1 MTSRISYSKLSKEN
15 RKRNLGIA
23 LVTALA
29 FFVKAVLF
37 VMGMKNRESYDDIID
52 LLRPNVM
59 MAGVVIGIAVV
70 SAASTL
76 YYLHSR
82 RQTDFYESIPI
93 KRETL
98 FKMAIQN
105 SLLVFLIPLVV
116 EEAIEFVVAGRQILG
131 GGVFAVGE
139 AILWYLLIFAA
150 TWLTMAL
157 AMIMTGNIIV
167 GVLGFGVFATY
178 FPIVIYNIFPLYAG
192 SFFSTYSGDTANSV
206 YNSITNYLSPIWIGL
221 RGIAYVNEGTKSEI
235 TFLALLLVWCV
246 ALYILCQALYGKR
259 PAESAGRAMA
269 FPKANTVIKVLLVIP
284 SALYSG
290 FIFYSLGDAD
300 SIFWLVFGVVF
311 GAIVVHAL
319 IECIYQFNV
328 KAAFSNKKHL
338 VFVMIC
344 SLFIMGS
351 FTADIFGY
359 DRYVPEASKLES
371 VTVKPSNTNT
381 YGYWGKGQEGLTG
394 DAMKLALSAIKE
406 SVEVKNNSG
415 NTEGSS
421 SYYESSGSFFFK
433 TISRKEVTSSD
444 IDIFATFRTK
454 NGSLKTRNYTLRS
467 EKAKELYNKLYT
479 TREFKSELY
488 SLYTGDYNE
497 IKEISWSGINTAY
510 LNLTKE
516 EKKQFFDTYLSEFD
530 ELTYTDIQN
539 IVPIGSIDIS
549 VGGTAESMDAIQDSY
564 YIYPSFK
571 KTIAF
576 LKQKGC
582 AADQTIADL
591 NISSLDVT
599 KYDDSTGDNVC
610 YTITNKNVI
619 DKVKDKLVL
628 QQMSSVSGLDTV
640 NTNTDID
647 IQVNYKSKN
656 GESTV
661 ACFSTADD
669 AEMEKLL
676 QK

>member
-23 LVTALA
+23 LITVLA

-37 VMGMKNRESYDDIID
+37 VMGMKNTESYDDIIA
-52 LLRPNVM
+52 LLRPNAM
-59 MAGVVIGIAVV
+59 MAGVVIGIAAV

-76 YYLHSR
+76 YYLHSKK
-82 RQTDFYESIPI
+82 QTDFYESIPI
-93 KRETL
+93 KRKTL
-98 FKMAIQN
+98 FNMAIQN
-105 SLLVFLIPLVV
+105 SLFVFLIPLVI
-116 EEAIEFVVAGRQILG
+116 EEAIEFIVAGQQILG

-139 AILWYLLIFAA
+139 AAFWYLFIFAA
-150 TWLTMAL
+150 AWLTMAL

-192 SFFSTYSGDTANSV
+192 SFFSTYSGNTANSV

-221 RGIAYVNEGTKSEI
+221 RGISYVNEGTKSEI
-235 TFLALLLVWCV
+235 TFMALLLAWCV
-246 ALYILCQALYGKR
+246 VLYVLCQVLYNRR

-290 FIFYSLGDAD
+290 IIFYSLGGAD

-338 VFVMIC
+338 VFVMVC

-371 VTVKPSNTNT
+371 VTIKPSNTNT
-381 YGYWGKGQEGLTG
+381 YGYWGKGENGLTG
-394 DAMKLALSAIKE
+394 DVMKLALSAIKE

-415 NTEGSS
+415 NAKDTS
-421 SYYESSGSFFFK
+421 SYYESRGSFLFK
-433 TISRKEVTSSD
+433 SVSKKEVTSSD
-444 IDIFATFRTK
+444 IEIAATFRTK
-454 NGSLKTRNYTLRS
+454 NGSIKTRNYTLRS
-467 EKAKELYNKLYT
+467 KKARELYNKLYA
-479 TREFKSELY
+479 TREFKSDIY

-497 IKEISWSGINTAY
+497 IKEISWSGVETEY

-516 EKKQFFDTYLSEFD
+516 EKKQFFDTYLSELD
-530 ELTYTDIQN
+530 NLTYTDVQN
-539 IVPIGSIDIS
+539 VVPIGSIDIS
-549 VGGTAESMDAIQDSY
+549 VGGTADSTDAIQDTY

-571 KTIAF
+571 KAIAF
-576 LKQKGC
+576 LQQKGC
-582 AADQTIADL
+582 AANQTIANL
-591 NISSLDVT
+591 NISNLDVT
-599 KYDDSTGDNVC
+599 SYDDAGLSTH

-619 DKVKDKLVL
+619 DKVKDKLIL
-628 QQMSSVSGLDTV
+628 QQMTSVPGLDV
-640 NTNTDID
+640 ANADMD

-661 ACFSTADD
+661 ACYPVYDD
-669 AEMEKLL
+669 TETEKLL

>member
-23 LVTALA
+23 LITVLA

-37 VMGMKNRESYDDIID
+37 VMGMKNCEAYDDIIN
-52 LLRPNVM
+52 LLRPNMM
-59 MAGVVIGIAVV
+59 MASVVIGIAAV

-82 RQTDFYESIPI
+82 KQTDFYESIPI

-105 SLLVFLIPLVV
+105 SLIVFLIPLVV
-116 EEAIEFVVAGRQILG
+116 EEALEFVVAGRQILG
-131 GGVFAVGE
+131 GGVFAVGG
-139 AILWYLLIFAA
+139 AILWYLFIFAA
-150 TWLTMAL
+150 AWLTMAL

-221 RGIAYVNEGTKSEI
+221 RGISYVNEGIKREI
-235 TFLALLLVWCV
+235 TFLAMLFVWCV
-246 ALYILCQALYGKR
+246 VLYVLCQVLYKRR

-300 SIFWLVFGVVF
+300 SVYWLVFGVVF

-328 KAAFSNKKHL
+328 KAAFSHKKHL

-359 DRYVPEASKLES
+359 DRYVPDASKLES
-371 VTVKPSNTNT
+371 VTVKPSDANT

-394 DAMKLALSAIKE
+394 DTMKLALSAIKE
-406 SVEVKNNSG
+406 SVEVKNNSE
-415 NTEGSS
+415 NTEDSS
-421 SYYESSGSFFFK
+421 SYYESRGSFLFK
-433 TISRKEVTSSD
+433 SVSKKEVTSSD
-444 IDIFATFRTK
+444 IVISATFRTK
-454 NGSLKTRNYTLRS
+454 SGSLKTRNYTLRS
-467 EKAKELYNKLYT
+467 QKARELYNKLYA
-479 TREFKSELY
+479 TREFKRDIY

-497 IKEISWSGINTAY
+497 IKEISWSGVKTEY

-516 EKKQFFDTYLSEFD
+516 EKKQFFDTYLSELD
-530 ELTYTDIQN
+530 GLTYTDVQN
-539 IVPIGSIDIS
+539 VVPIGSIDIS
-549 VGGTAESMDAIQDSY
+549 VGGTADSTDAIQDTY

-576 LKQKGC
+576 LQQKGC
-582 AADQTIADL
+582 AANQTIADL

-599 KYDDSTGDNVC
+599 GYDDAGQSTH
-610 YTITNKNVI
+610 YTITNKNII
-619 DKVKDKLVL
+619 DKVKDKLIL
-628 QQMSSVSGLDTV
+628 QQMTSVPGLDV
-640 NTNTDID
+640 ANTDMD

-656 GESTV
+656 GESTI
-661 ACFSTADD
+661 ACYPVYDD
-669 AEMEKLL
+669 AETEKLL

>member
-23 LVTALA
+23 LITVLA

-37 VMGMKNRESYDDIID
+37 VMGMKNSEAYNDIIA
-52 LLRPNVM
+52 LLRPNSM

-70 SAASTL
+70 SAGSTL
-76 YYLHSR
+76 YYLHSKK
-82 RQTDFYESIPI
+82 QTDFYESIPV
-93 KRETL
+93 KREAL
-98 FKMAIQN
+98 FRMAIQN
-105 SLLVFLIPLVV
+105 SLFVFLIPLVV

-139 AILWYLLIFAA
+139 AILWYLFIFMA

-178 FPIVIYNIFPLYAG
+178 FPIVLYNIFPLYAG
-192 SFFSTYSGDTANSV
+192 SFFSTYSGNTADSI
-206 YNSITNYLSPIWIGL
+206 YNSITNCLSPVWLGL
-221 RGIAYVNEGTKSEI
+221 RGMTNVNNSTATQIKYMV
-235 TFLALLLVWCV
+235 LLLLWIVV
-246 ALYILCQALYGKR
+246 LYVLCQILYGKR

-290 FIFYSLGDAD
+290 VIFYSLGNAD
-300 SIFWLVFGVVF
+300 SIFWLIFGVIF

-328 KAAFSNKKHL
+328 RAAFSHKKHL
-338 VFVMIC
+338 IFVLLA
-344 SLFIMGS
+344 SLFIMVS
-351 FTADIFGY
+351 FTADLFGY

-371 VTVKPSNTNT
+371 VTIKPSNANT

-394 DAMKLALSAIKE
+394 DTMKLALSAIKE

-415 NTEGSS
+415 NTNDSS
-421 SYYESSGSFFFK
+421 SYYESRGGFLFK
-433 TISRKEVTSSD
+433 SVSKKEVTSSD
-444 IDIFATFRTK
+444 IEIAATFRTK
-454 NGSLKTRNYTLRS
+454 NGGLKTRNYTLRS
-467 EKAKELYNKLYT
+467 KKARELYNKLYA
-479 TREFKSELY
+479 TREFKSDIY

-497 IKEISWSGINTAY
+497 IKEISWSGVETEY

-516 EKKQFFDTYLSEFD
+516 EKKQFFDTYLSELD
-530 ELTYTDIQN
+530 GLTYNDVQN
-539 IVPIGSIDIS
+539 VVPIGSIDIS
-549 VGGTAESMDAIQDSY
+549 VGGTAESTDAIQDTY

-576 LKQKGC
+576 LQQKGC

-599 KYDDSTGDNVC
+599 NYDDNTGENTH

-619 DKVKDKLVL
+619 DKVKDKLIL
-628 QQMSSVSGLDTV
+628 QQMTSVPGLDV
-640 NTNTDID
+640 ANSDMD

-656 GESTV
+656 GENTV
-661 ACFSTADD
+661 ACYPVYDD
-669 AEMEKLL
+669 TEKLL
-676 QK
+676 EK

>member
-23 LVTALA
+23 LITALA

-37 VMGMKNRESYDDIID
+37 VMGMKNRESYSDIID
-52 LLRPNVM
+52 LLRPNAM
-59 MAGVVIGIAVV
+59 MAGVVIGLAAI
-70 SAASTL
+70 SAASAL

-82 RQTDFYESIPI
+82 KQTDFYESIPI

-105 SLLVFLIPLVV
+105 SLLVFLVPLVI

-139 AILWYLLIFAA
+139 AILWYAFIFMAA
-150 TWLTMAL
+150 WLTMAL

-167 GVLGFGVFATY
+167 GVLGFGVFASY

-192 SFFSTYSGDTANSV
+192 SFFSTYSGDTADSV

-221 RGIAYVNEGTKSEI
+221 RGTAYVNEGTKTEI
-235 TFLALLLVWCV
+235 IFLVLLFVWSAV
-246 ALYILCQALYGKR
+246 LYVLCQVLYGKR

-371 VTVKPSNTNT
+371 VTIKPSNTNT

-444 IDIFATFRTK
+444 IEIFATFRTK

-467 EKAKELYNKLYT
+467 KKARELYNKLYA
-479 TREFKSELY
+479 TREFKSDIY

-497 IKEISWSGINTAY
+497 IKEISWSGVETEY

-516 EKKQFFDTYLSEFD
+516 EKKQFFDTYLSELD
-530 ELTYTDIQN
+530 GLTYTDVQN
-539 IVPIGSIDIS
+539 VVPIGSIDIS
-549 VGGTAESMDAIQDSY
+549 VGGTADSTDAIQDTY

-591 NISSLDVT
+591 NISSFDVT
-599 KYDDSTGDNVC
+599 SYDDEGLSTH

-619 DKVKDKLVL
+619 DKVKDKLIL
-628 QQMSSVSGLDTV
+628 QQMTSVPGLDV
-640 NTNTDID
+640 ADTDRD

-656 GESTV
+656 GESTI
-661 ACFSTADD
+661 ACYPVYDD
-669 AEMEKLL
+669 AETEKLL

>member
-23 LVTALA
+23 LITVLA

-52 LLRPNVM
+52 LLRPNAM

-82 RQTDFYESIPI
+82 KQTDFYESIPI
-93 KRETL
+93 KRENL

-116 EEAIEFVVAGRQILG
+116 EEAVEFVVAGRQILG

-139 AILWYLLIFAA
+139 AILWYFLIFAA

-192 SFFSTYSGDTANSV
+192 SFFSTYSGNTANSV

-235 TFLALLLVWCV
+235 TFMALLLVWCV
-246 ALYILCQALYGKR
+246 VLYVLCQVLYGRR

-269 FPKANTVIKVLLVIP
+269 FPKANTIIKVLLVIP

-351 FTADIFGY
+351 FTSDIFGY

-371 VTVKPSNTNT
+371 VTIKPSNTNT

-394 DAMKLALSAIKE
+394 DEMKLALSVIKE

-433 TISRKEVTSSD
+433 TISRKEVTSDD
-444 IDIFATFRTK
+444 IEISATFRTK

-467 EKAKELYNKLYT
+467 EKARKLYNKLYT

-497 IKEISWSGINTAY
+497 IKEISWSGIDTEY

-516 EKKQFFDTYLSEFD
+516 EKKQFFDTYLSELD
-530 ELTYTDIQN
+530 VLTYTDVQN
-539 IVPIGSIDIS
+539 VVPIGSIDIS
-549 VGGTAESMDAIQDSY
+549 VGGTADSTDAIQDSY

-576 LKQKGC
+576 LNQKGC
-582 AADQTIADL
+582 AADKTIADL

-599 KYDDSTGDNVC
+599 SYDDEGLSTH

-619 DKVKDKLVL
+619 DKVKDKLIL
-628 QQMSSVSGLDTV
+628 QQMTSVPGLDV
-640 NTNTDID
+640 ADTDRD

-656 GESTV
+656 GESTI
-661 ACFSTADD
+661 ACYPVYDD
-669 AEMEKLL
+669 AETERLL

>member
-23 LVTALA
+23 LITVLA

-52 LLRPNVM
+52 LLRPNAM

-82 RQTDFYESIPI
+82 KQTDFYESIPI
-93 KRETL
+93 KRENL

-116 EEAIEFVVAGRQILG
+116 EEMVEFVIAGQQVLG

-139 AILWYLLIFAA
+139 AILWYLFIFAA
-150 TWLTMAL
+150 AWLTMAL

-235 TFLALLLVWCV
+235 TFMALLLVWCV
-246 ALYILCQALYGKR
+246 VLYVLCQVLYGRR

-371 VTVKPSNTNT
+371 VTVKPSNTNP

-394 DAMKLALSAIKE
+394 DTMKLALSVIKE

-433 TISRKEVTSSD
+433 TISRKEVTSDD
-444 IDIFATFRTK
+444 IEISATFRTK
-454 NGSLKTRNYTLRS
+454 NGSVKTRNYTLRS
-467 EKAKELYNKLYT
+467 QKARELYNKLYA
-479 TREFKSELY
+479 TREFKSDIY

-497 IKEISWSGINTAY
+497 VKEISWSGVETEY

-516 EKKQFFDTYLSEFD
+516 EKKQFFDTYLSELD
-530 ELTYTDIQN
+530 GLTYTDVQN
-539 IVPIGSIDIS
+539 VVPIGSIDIS
-549 VGGTAESMDAIQDSY
+549 VGGTADSTNAIQDSY

-582 AADQTIADL
+582 AADKTIADL

-599 KYDDSTGDNVC
+599 SYDDEGLSTH

-619 DKVKDKLVL
+619 DKVKDKLIL
-628 QQMSSVSGLDTV
+628 QQMTSVPGLDV
-640 NTNTDID
+640 ADTDMD
-647 IQVNYKSKN
+647 MQVNYKSKN
-656 GESTV
+656 GESTI
-661 ACFSTADD
+661 ACYPVYDD
-669 AEMEKLL
+669 AETERLL

>member
-23 LVTALA
+23 LITVLA

-37 VMGMKNRESYDDIID
+37 VMGMKNRESYGDIID
-52 LLRPNVM
+52 LLRPNQM
-59 MAGVVIGIAVV
+59 MAGVVIILAAI

-82 RQTDFYESIPI
+82 KQTDFYESIPI

-105 SLLVFLIPLVV
+105 SLIVFLIPLVV
-116 EEAIEFVVAGRQILG
+116 EEAIEFVIAGQQVLG
-131 GGVFAVGE
+131 GGVFAVGG
-139 AILWYLLIFAA
+139 AILWYAFIFVAA
-150 TWLTMAL
+150 WLTMAL

-221 RGIAYVNEGTKSEI
+221 RGISYVNEGTKTEI
-235 TFLALLLVWCV
+235 TFLVLLLVWSV
-246 ALYILCQALYGKR
+246 VLYVLCQVLYGRR

-290 FIFYSLGDAD
+290 FIFYSLGDAE
-300 SIFWLVFGVVF
+300 SVFWLVFGVIF

-371 VTVKPSNTNT
+371 VTIKPSNTNT

-394 DAMKLALSAIKE
+394 DEMKLALSAIKE

-433 TISRKEVTSSD
+433 TISRKEVTSDD
-444 IDIFATFRTK
+444 IEISANFRTK
-454 NGSLKTRNYTLRS
+454 NGSMKTRNYTLRS
-467 EKAKELYNKLYT
+467 KKARELYNKLYA
-479 TREFKSELY
+479 TREFKSDIY

-497 IKEISWSGINTAY
+497 VKEISWSGVETEY

-516 EKKQFFDTYLSEFD
+516 EKKQFFDTYLSELD
-530 ELTYTDIQN
+530 GLTYTDVQKV
-539 IVPIGSIDIS
+539 VPIGSIDIS
-549 VGGTAESMDAIQDSY
+549 VGGTADSTDAIQDSY

-576 LKQKGC
+576 LNQKGC
-582 AADQTIADL
+582 AADKTIADL

-599 KYDDSTGDNVC
+599 SYDDEGLSTH

-619 DKVKDKLVL
+619 DKVKDKLIL
-628 QQMSSVSGLDTV
+628 QQMTSVPGLDV
-640 NTNTDID
+640 ADTDMD

-656 GESTV
+656 GESTI
-661 ACFSTADD
+661 ACYPVYDD
-669 AEMEKLL
+669 AETERLL

>member
-1 MTSRISYSKLSKEN
+1 MISRISYSKLSKEN

-23 LVTALA
+23 LITALA

-37 VMGMKNRESYDDIID
+37 VMGMKNRESYSDIID
-52 LLRPNVM
+52 LLRPNAM
-59 MAGVVIGIAVV
+59 MAGVVIGLAAI
-70 SAASTL
+70 SAASAL

-82 RQTDFYESIPI
+82 KQTDFYESIPI

-105 SLLVFLIPLVV
+105 SLIVFLVPLVI

-139 AILWYLLIFAA
+139 AILWYAFIFMAA
-150 TWLTMAL
+150 WLTMGL

-167 GVLGFGVFATY
+167 GVLGFGVFASY

-192 SFFSTYSGDTANSV
+192 SFFSTYSGDTADSV

-221 RGIAYVNEGTKSEI
+221 RGTAYVNEGTKTEI
-235 TFLALLLVWCV
+235 IFLVLLLVWSAV
-246 ALYILCQALYGKR
+246 LYVLCQVLYGKR

-359 DRYVPEASKLES
+359 DRYVPETSKLES

-444 IDIFATFRTK
+444 IEIFATFRTK
-454 NGSLKTRNYTLRS
+454 NGRLKTRNYTLRS
-467 EKAKELYNKLYT
+467 KKARELYNKLYA
-479 TREFKSELY
+479 TR
-488 SLYTGDYNE
+488 
-497 IKEISWSGINTAY
+497 
-510 LNLTKE
+510 
-516 EKKQFFDTYLSEFD
+516 
-530 ELTYTDIQN
+530 
-539 IVPIGSIDIS
+539 
-549 VGGTAESMDAIQDSY
+549 
-564 YIYPSFK
+564 
-571 KTIAF
+571 
-576 LKQKGC
+576 
-582 AADQTIADL
+582 
-591 NISSLDVT
+591 
-599 KYDDSTGDNVC
+599 
-610 YTITNKNVI
+610 
-619 DKVKDKLVL
+619 
-628 QQMSSVSGLDTV
+628 
-640 NTNTDID
+640 
-647 IQVNYKSKN
+647 
-656 GESTV
+656 
-661 ACFSTADD
+661 
-669 AEMEKLL
+669 
-676 QK
+676 

>member
-23 LVTALA
+23 LITVLA
-29 FFVKAVLF
+29 FFVKTVLF
-37 VMGMKNRESYDDIID
+37 IMGIKNQESYDDIIAMM
-52 LLRPNVM
+52 RPNVM
-59 MAGVVIGIAVV
+59 MAGVVMGIAVV

-82 RQTDFYESIPI
+82 KQTDFYESIPI
-93 KRETL
+93 KRDRL
-98 FKMAIQN
+98 FKIAIQN
-105 SLLVFLIPLVV
+105 SLIVFLIPLVV
-116 EEAIEFVVAGRQILG
+116 EEVLEFIIAGQQILG
-131 GGVFAVGE
+131 GGVFAVAG
-139 AILWYLLIFAA
+139 AILWYLFIFAA

-192 SFFSTYSGDTANSV
+192 SFFSTYSGNTANSV

-221 RGIAYVNEGTKSEI
+221 RGISYVNEGIKREI
-235 TFLALLLVWCV
+235 TFLAMLFVWCV
-246 ALYILCQALYGKR
+246 VLYVLCQVLYNRR

-300 SIFWLVFGVVF
+300 SIFWLIFGVVF

-328 KAAFSNKKHL
+328 KAAFSHKKHL

-351 FTADIFGY
+351 FVADLFGY

-371 VTVKPSNTNT
+371 VTIKPSNADS

-415 NTEGSS
+415 NTEGAS
-421 SYYESSGSFFFK
+421 SYYESSGRFFFK
-433 TISRKEVTSSD
+433 TISKKEVTSSD
-444 IDIFATFRTK
+444 IEISATFHTK

-467 EKAKELYNKLYT
+467 EKARELYNKLYA
-479 TREFKSELY
+479 TREFKRDIY
-488 SLYTGDYNE
+488 SLYTGNYNE
-497 IKEISWSGINTAY
+497 IKEISWSGVETQY

-516 EKKQFFDTYLSEFD
+516 EKKQFFDAYLSELD
-530 ELTYTDIQN
+530 GLTYTDVQN
-539 IVPIGSIDIS
+539 IVPIGSIDLS
-549 VGGTAESMDAIQDSY
+549 VGGTAESTDAILDTY

-576 LKQKGC
+576 LQQKGC
-582 AADQTIADL
+582 AANQTIADL

-599 KYDDSTGDNVC
+599 SYDDTGESTH
-610 YTITNKNVI
+610 YTITNKNII
-619 DKVKDKLVL
+619 DKVKDKLIL
-628 QQMSSVSGLDTV
+628 QQMSSVPGLDV
-640 NTNTDID
+640 ANTDRD
-647 IQVNYKSKN
+647 VQVNYKSKN
-656 GESTV
+656 GESTI
-661 ACFSTADD
+661 ACYPVYDD
-669 AEMEKLL
+669 AETEKLL

>member
-1 MTSRISYSKLSKEN
+1 MTSKISYSKLSKEN

-23 LVTALA
+23 LITALA

-37 VMGMKNRESYDDIID
+37 VMGMKNRESYSDIID
-52 LLRPNVM
+52 LLHPNAM
-59 MAGVVIGIAVV
+59 MAGVVIGLAAI
-70 SAASTL
+70 SAASAL

-82 RQTDFYESIPI
+82 KQTDFYESIPI

-105 SLLVFLIPLVV
+105 SLLVFLVPLVI

-139 AILWYLLIFAA
+139 AILWYAFIFMAA
-150 TWLTMAL
+150 WLTMGL

-167 GVLGFGVFATY
+167 GVLGFGVFASY

-192 SFFSTYSGDTANSV
+192 SFFSTYSGDTADSV

-221 RGIAYVNEGTKSEI
+221 RGTAYVNEGTKTEI
-235 TFLALLLVWCV
+235 IFLVLLLVWSAV
-246 ALYILCQALYGKR
+246 LYVLCQVLYGKR

-359 DRYVPEASKLES
+359 DRYVPEASNLES
-371 VTVKPSNTNT
+371 VMVKPSNTNT

-444 IDIFATFRTK
+444 IEIFATFRTK
-454 NGSLKTRNYTLRS
+454 NGRLKTRNYTLRS
-467 EKAKELYNKLYT
+467 KKARELYNKLYA
-479 TREFKSELY
+479 TREFKSDIY

-497 IKEISWSGINTAY
+497 IKEISWSGVETEY

-516 EKKQFFDTYLSEFD
+516 EKKQFFDTYLSELD
-530 ELTYTDIQN
+530 GLTYTDVQN
-539 IVPIGSIDIS
+539 VVPIGSIDIS
-549 VGGTAESMDAIQDSY
+549 VGGTADSTDAIQDTY

-599 KYDDSTGDNVC
+599 SYDDEGLSTH

-619 DKVKDKLVL
+619 DKVKDKLIL
-628 QQMSSVSGLDTV
+628 QQMTSVPGLDV
-640 NTNTDID
+640 ADTDRD

-656 GESTV
+656 GESTI
-661 ACFSTADD
+661 ACYPVYDD
-669 AEMEKLL
+669 AETERLL

>member
-23 LVTALA
+23 LITVLA

-37 VMGMKNRESYDDIID
+37 VMGMKNSEAYNDIIA
-52 LLRPNVM
+52 LLRPNSM

-70 SAASTL
+70 SAGSTL
-76 YYLHSR
+76 YYLHSKK
-82 RQTDFYESIPI
+82 QTDFYESIPV
-93 KRETL
+93 KREAL
-98 FKMAIQN
+98 FRMAIQN
-105 SLLVFLIPLVV
+105 SLLVFMIPLVV

-139 AILWYLLIFAA
+139 AILWYLFIFMA

-178 FPIVIYNIFPLYAG
+178 FPIVLYNIFPLYAG
-192 SFFSTYSGDTANSV
+192 SFFSTYSGNTADSI
-206 YNSITNYLSPIWIGL
+206 YNSITNCLSPVWLGL
-221 RGIAYVNEGTKSEI
+221 RGMTNVNNSTATQIKYMV
-235 TFLALLLVWCV
+235 LLLLWIVV
-246 ALYILCQALYGKR
+246 LYVLCQILYGKR

-290 FIFYSLGDAD
+290 VIFYSLGNAD
-300 SIFWLVFGVVF
+300 SIFWLIFGVIF

-328 KAAFSNKKHL
+328 RAAFSHKKHL
-338 VFVMIC
+338 IFVLLA
-344 SLFIMGS
+344 SLLIMVS
-351 FTADIFGY
+351 FTADLFGY

-371 VTVKPSNTNT
+371 VTIKPSNANT

-394 DAMKLALSAIKE
+394 DAMNLALSAIKE
-406 SVEVKNNSG
+406 SVEVKNNSK
-415 NTEGSS
+415 NTKDSS
-421 SYYESSGSFFFK
+421 SYYESRGSFLFK
-433 TISRKEVTSSD
+433 SISKKEVTSSD
-444 IDIFATFRTK
+444 IEIAATFRTK
-454 NGSLKTRNYTLRS
+454 NGNVKTRNYTLRS
-467 EKAKELYNKLYT
+467 KKARELYNKLYA
-479 TREFKSELY
+479 TREFKSDIY
-488 SLYTGDYNE
+488 SLYTGNYND
-497 IKEISWSGINTAY
+497 IKEISWSGVETEY

-516 EKKQFFDTYLSEFD
+516 EKKQFFDTYLSELD
-530 ELTYTDIQN
+530 GLTYNDVQKV
-539 IVPIGSIDIS
+539 VPIGSIDIS
-549 VGGTAESMDAIQDSY
+549 VGGTAESTDAIQDTY

-576 LKQKGC
+576 LQQKGC

-599 KYDDSTGDNVC
+599 NYDDNTGENTH

-619 DKVKDKLVL
+619 DKVKDKLIL
-628 QQMSSVSGLDTV
+628 QQMTSVPGLDV
-640 NTNTDID
+640 ANSDMD

-656 GESTV
+656 GENTV
-661 ACFSTADD
+661 ACYPVYDD
-669 AEMEKLL
+669 TEKLL
-676 QK
+676 EK

>member
-23 LVTALA
+23 LITILA
-29 FFVKAVLF
+29 FFVKAILF
-37 VMGMKNRESYDDIID
+37 VMGMKNCEAYDDIIN
-52 LLRPNVM
+52 LLRPNMM
-59 MAGVVIGIAVV
+59 MAGVVIGIAAV

-82 RQTDFYESIPI
+82 KQTDFYESIPI

-131 GGVFAVGE
+131 GGVFAVGG
-139 AILWYLLIFAA
+139 AILWYLFIFAA

-221 RGIAYVNEGTKSEI
+221 RGISYVNEGIKREI

-246 ALYILCQALYGKR
+246 VLYVLCQVLYNRR

-269 FPKANTVIKVLLVIP
+269 FPKANTVIKVLLVVP

-290 FIFYSLGDAD
+290 FIFYSLGNAD
-300 SIFWLVFGVVF
+300 SIFWLVFGVIF

-328 KAAFSNKKHL
+328 RAAFSHKKHL
-338 VFVMIC
+338 IFVMIC
-344 SLFIMGS
+344 SLFIMVC
-351 FTADIFGY
+351 FTADLFGY
-359 DRYVPEASKLES
+359 DRYVPETSKLES
-371 VTVKPSNTNT
+371 VTIKPSDANT

-394 DAMKLALSAIKE
+394 DAMKLALSTIKE
-406 SVEVKNNSG
+406 SVEVKNNSE
-415 NTEGSS
+415 NTEDSS
-421 SYYESSGSFFFK
+421 SYYESRGSFLFK
-433 TISRKEVTSSD
+433 SVSKKEVTSSD
-444 IDIFATFRTK
+444 IVISATFRTK

-467 EKAKELYNKLYT
+467 QKARELYNKLYA
-479 TREFKSELY
+479 TREFKRDIY

-497 IKEISWSGINTAY
+497 IKEISWSGVETEY

-516 EKKQFFDTYLSEFD
+516 EKKQFFDTYLSELD
-530 ELTYTDIQN
+530 GLTYTDVQN
-539 IVPIGSIDIS
+539 VVPIGSIDIS
-549 VGGTAESMDAIQDSY
+549 VGGTADSTDAIQDTY

-576 LKQKGC
+576 LQQKGC
-582 AADQTIADL
+582 AANQTIADL

-599 KYDDSTGDNVC
+599 SYDDAGQSIH

-619 DKVKDKLVL
+619 DKVKNKLIL
-628 QQMSSVSGLDTV
+628 QQMTSVSGLDV
-640 NTNTDID
+640 ANTDMD

-661 ACFSTADD
+661 ACYPVYDD
-669 AEMEKLL
+669 AETEKLL

>member
-59 MAGVVIGIAVV
+59 MAGVVIGIAAV

-82 RQTDFYESIPI
+82 KQTDFYESIPI

-116 EEAIEFVVAGRQILG
+116 EEVIEFIVVGQQILG

-139 AILWYLLIFAA
+139 AILWYFFIFAA
-150 TWLTMAL
+150 AWLTMAL

-167 GVLGFGVFATY
+167 GVLGFGVFASY

-192 SFFSTYSGDTANSV
+192 SFFSTYSGNTANSV

-235 TFLALLLVWCV
+235 TFMALLLVWCV
-246 ALYILCQALYGKR
+246 VLYVLCQVLYGKR

-290 FIFYSLGDAD
+290 FIFYSLGDAE
-300 SIFWLVFGVVF
+300 SIFWLVFGVIF

-328 KAAFSNKKHL
+328 KAAFSHKKQL

-344 SLFIMGS
+344 SLFIMVS

-371 VTVKPSNTNT
+371 VTIKPSDANS

-415 NTEGSS
+415 NTEGAS

-433 TISRKEVTSSD
+433 SISRKEVTSSD
-444 IDIFATFRTK
+444 IEISATFRTK

-467 EKAKELYNKLYT
+467 EKARELYNKLYT
-479 TREFKSELY
+479 TREFKSNIY

-497 IKEISWSGINTAY
+497 IKEISWSGVETEY

-516 EKKQFFDTYLSEFD
+516 EKKQFFDTYLSELD
-530 ELTYTDIQN
+530 GLTYTDVQN
-539 IVPIGSIDIS
+539 VVPIGSIDIS
-549 VGGTAESMDAIQDSY
+549 VGGTAESTNAIQDTY

-599 KYDDSTGDNVC
+599 SYDDEGLSTH

-619 DKVKDKLVL
+619 DKVKDKFIL
-628 QQMSSVSGLDTV
+628 QQMTSVPGLDV
-640 NTNTDID
+640 ANTDMD

-656 GESTV
+656 GESTI
-661 ACFSTADD
+661 ACYPVYDD
-669 AEMEKLL
+669 AETERLL

>member
-23 LVTALA
+23 LITVLV

-37 VMGMKNRESYDDIID
+37 VMGMKNRGSYDDIIY
-52 LLRPNVM
+52 LLRPNMM
-59 MAGVVIGIAVV
+59 MAGVVIGLAVI

-82 RQTDFYESIPI
+82 KQTDFYESIPI
-93 KRETL
+93 KRATL

-116 EEAIEFVVAGRQILG
+116 EEAIEFIVAGRQILG
-131 GGVFAVGE
+131 GGIFAVGG
-139 AILWYLLIFAA
+139 AILWYAFIFMAA
-150 TWLTMAL
+150 WLTMAL

-167 GVLGFGVFATY
+167 GVLGFGVFASY

-192 SFFSTYSGDTANSV
+192 SFFSTYSGNTASSV

-221 RGIAYVNEGTKSEI
+221 RGISYVNEGRKTEI
-235 TFLALLLVWCV
+235 TFLALLLVWSV
-246 ALYILCQALYGKR
+246 VLYVLCQVLYGRR

-300 SIFWLVFGVVF
+300 SVYWLVFGVVF

-328 KAAFSNKKHL
+328 KAAFSHKKQL

-371 VTVKPSNTNT
+371 VTIKPSDASS

-415 NTEGSS
+415 NTEDTS
-421 SYYESSGSFFFK
+421 SYYESRGSFFFK
-433 TISRKEVTSSD
+433 SISKKEVTSSD
-444 IDIFATFRTK
+444 IEISATFRTK

-467 EKAKELYNKLYT
+467 QKARELYNKLYA
-479 TREFKSELY
+479 TREFKSNIY

-497 IKEISWSGINTAY
+497 IKEISWSGVETEY

-516 EKKQFFDTYLSEFD
+516 EKKQFFDTYLSELD
-530 ELTYTDIQN
+530 GLTYTDVQN
-539 IVPIGSIDIS
+539 VVPIGSIDIS
-549 VGGTAESMDAIQDSY
+549 VGGTADSTDAIQDSY

-576 LKQKGC
+576 LNQKGC
-582 AADQTIADL
+582 AADKTIADL

-599 KYDDSTGDNVC
+599 SYDDEGLSTH

-619 DKVKDKLVL
+619 DKVKDKLIL
-628 QQMSSVSGLDTV
+628 QQMTSVPGLDV
-640 NTNTDID
+640 ADTDKD

-656 GESTV
+656 GESTI
-661 ACFSTADD
+661 ACYPVYDD
-669 AEMEKLL
+669 AETEKLL

>member
-23 LVTALA
+23 LITVLA

-37 VMGMKNRESYDDIID
+37 VMGMKNSEAYNDIIA
-52 LLRPNVM
+52 LLRPNSM

-70 SAASTL
+70 SAGSTL
-76 YYLHSR
+76 YYLHSKK
-82 RQTDFYESIPI
+82 QTDFYESIPV
-93 KRETL
+93 KREAL
-98 FKMAIQN
+98 FRMAIQN
-105 SLLVFLIPLVV
+105 SLFVFLIPLVV

-139 AILWYLLIFAA
+139 AILWYLFIFMA

-178 FPIVIYNIFPLYAG
+178 FPIILYNIFPLYAG
-192 SFFSTYSGDTANSV
+192 SFFSTYSGNTADSI
-206 YNSITNYLSPIWIGL
+206 YNSITNCLSPVWIGL
-221 RGIAYVNEGTKSEI
+221 RGITNVNNNTATQIKYM
-235 TFLALLLVWCV
+235 LLLLLWIVV
-246 ALYILCQALYGKR
+246 LYALCQVLYAKR

-290 FIFYSLGDAD
+290 VIFYSLGNAD
-300 SIFWLVFGVVF
+300 SIFWLIFGVIF

-328 KAAFSNKKHL
+328 RAAFSHKKHL
-338 VFVMIC
+338 IFVLLA
-344 SLFIMGS
+344 SLFIMVS
-351 FTADIFGY
+351 FTADLFGY

-371 VTVKPSNTNT
+371 VTIKPSNANT

-394 DAMKLALSAIKE
+394 DTMKLALSAIKE

-415 NTEGSS
+415 NTNDSS
-421 SYYESSGSFFFK
+421 SYYESRGGFLFK
-433 TISRKEVTSSD
+433 SVSKKEVTSSD
-444 IDIFATFRTK
+444 IEIAATFRTK
-454 NGSLKTRNYTLRS
+454 NGGLKTRNYTLRS
-467 EKAKELYNKLYT
+467 KKARELYNKLYA
-479 TREFKSELY
+479 TREFKSDIY

-497 IKEISWSGINTAY
+497 IKEISWSGVETEY

-516 EKKQFFDTYLSEFD
+516 EKKQFFDTYLSELD
-530 ELTYTDIQN
+530 GLTYNDVQN
-539 IVPIGSIDIS
+539 VVPIGSIDIS
-549 VGGTAESMDAIQDSY
+549 VGGTAESTDAIQDTY

-576 LKQKGC
+576 LQQKGC
-582 AADQTIADL
+582 AAEQTIADL

-599 KYDDSTGDNVC
+599 NYDDNTGENTH

-619 DKVKDKLVL
+619 DKVKDKLIL
-628 QQMSSVSGLDTV
+628 QQMTSVPGLDV
-640 NTNTDID
+640 ANSDMD

-661 ACFSTADD
+661 ACYPVYDD
-669 AEMEKLL
+669 AEKLL
-676 QK
+676 EK

>member
-23 LVTALA
+23 LITVLA

-37 VMGMKNRESYDDIID
+37 VMGMKNRESYGDIID
-52 LLRPNVM
+52 LLRPNQM
-59 MAGVVIGIAVV
+59 MAGVVIILAAI
-70 SAASTL
+70 SAASAL

-82 RQTDFYESIPI
+82 KQTDFYESIPI

-105 SLLVFLIPLVV
+105 SLIVFLIPLVV
-116 EEAIEFVVAGRQILG
+116 EEAIEFVIAGQQVLG
-131 GGVFAVGE
+131 GGVFAVGG
-139 AILWYLLIFAA
+139 AILWYAFIYVAA
-150 TWLTMAL
+150 WLTMAL

-192 SFFSTYSGDTANSV
+192 SFFSTYSGDTASSV

-221 RGIAYVNEGTKSEI
+221 RGISYVNEGIKTEI
-235 TFLALLLVWCV
+235 TFLVLLLVWSV
-246 ALYILCQALYGKR
+246 VLYVLCQVLYGRR

-290 FIFYSLGDAD
+290 FIFYSLGDAE
-300 SIFWLVFGVVF
+300 SVFWLVFGVVF

-371 VTVKPSNTNT
+371 VTIKPSNTNT

-394 DAMKLALSAIKE
+394 DAMKLALSVIKE

-415 NTEGSS
+415 NTEDTS
-421 SYYESSGSFFFK
+421 SYYESRGSFFFK
-433 TISRKEVTSSD
+433 SISRKEVTSSD
-444 IDIFATFRTK
+444 IEISATFRTK
-454 NGSLKTRNYTLRS
+454 NGSMKTRNYTLRS
-467 EKAKELYNKLYT
+467 KKARELYNKLYA
-479 TREFKSELY
+479 TREFKSDIY

-497 IKEISWSGINTAY
+497 VKEISWSGVETEY

-516 EKKQFFDTYLSEFD
+516 EKKQFFDTYLSELD
-530 ELTYTDIQN
+530 GLTYTDVQN
-539 IVPIGSIDIS
+539 VVPIGSIDIS
-549 VGGTAESMDAIQDSY
+549 VGGTAESTDAIQDSY

-576 LKQKGC
+576 LNQKGC
-582 AADQTIADL
+582 AADKTIADL

-599 KYDDSTGDNVC
+599 SYDDEGLSTH

-619 DKVKDKLVL
+619 DKVKDKLIL
-628 QQMSSVSGLDTV
+628 QQMTSVPGLDV
-640 NTNTDID
+640 ADTDRD

-656 GESTV
+656 GESTI
-661 ACFSTADD
+661 ACYPVYDD
-669 AEMEKLL
+669 AETEKLL